1 MKTIIVPSSLH
12 LVMYQKLLK
21 EYSNTI
27 DVQVLSLNSFLYDH
41 SEQELNILYQY
52 QKKGESL
59 RDSNTYKNSFNDLTF
74 LKNYFF

>member
-52 QKKGESL
+52 QKKESL
-59 RDSNTYKNSFNDLTF
+59 
-74 LKNYFF
+74 